1 MSAACAATETNEP
14 DAGLVGALV
23 SETLAR
29 LTRFAETGETTTID
43 LGGLPMSNR
52 HRAALDDF
60 LGRGEVSASIDVI
73 GRTEVWETQF
83 SGVWR
88 VRHFGDA
95 GVATDLIEIAAC
107 PKILCAD
114 RRDARLAALGMA
126 EALELNPGIVETP
139 HET

>member
-1 MSAACAATETNEP
+1 MTSPCAGAERIESESGFAA
-14 DAGLVGALV
+14 ALI
-23 SETLAR
+23 SETLAL
-29 LTRFAETGETTTID
+29 LTRFAKTGDTATID

-52 HRAALDDF
+52 DRAALDDF
-60 LGRGEVSASIDVI
+60 LGRGEVSANVEVI
-73 GRTEVWETQF
+73 GRTEIWETQF

-88 VRHFGDA
+88 VRHFGDGA
-95 GVATDLIEIAAC
+95 IATDLIEIAAC

-114 RRDARLAALGMA
+114 PRDARIAARSMA

>member
-1 MSAACAATETNEP
+1 MTSSCAATEPIEP
-14 DAGLVGALV
+14 DAGFAAALIC
-23 SETLAR
+23 ETLAR
-29 LTRFAETGETTTID
+29 LTRFAKTGDVATID

-52 HRAALDDF
+52 DRAALDDF
-60 LGRGEVSASIDVI
+60 LGRGEVSANIEVI

-95 GVATDLIEIAAC
+95 GIATDLIEIAAC
-107 PKILCAD
+107 PKILFAD
-114 RRDARLAALGMA
+114 PRDAESAARSMA
-126 EALELNPGIVETP
+126 KALELNPGIVETP